1 MPNFVSPSNRSALL
15 PPENAIRPLMRTA
28 FHFPKQV
35 GSLSNCLIEALLS
48 CGHDVRLIAIRFER
62 STPTDM
68 HPGGQ
73 VLKIRIGCQL
83 RMGRSLQCLPFI
95 VCILWSN
102 ITPPAKSPIA
112 IGNVCNTV
120 LLQFDTSTNRSVTD
134 IPFT

>member
-1 MPNFVSPSNRSALL
+1 MPNFVSPSNRSTLL
-15 PPENAIRPLMRTA
+15 PPENAGTLAKILLMSAMPAFIRPLMRTA

-48 CGHDVRLIAIRFER
+48 FGHDVRLER

-95 VCILWSN
+95 VSILWSN
-102 ITPPAKSPIA
+102 TT
-112 IGNVCNTV
+112 G
-120 LLQFDTSTNRSVTD
+120 
-134 IPFT
+134 